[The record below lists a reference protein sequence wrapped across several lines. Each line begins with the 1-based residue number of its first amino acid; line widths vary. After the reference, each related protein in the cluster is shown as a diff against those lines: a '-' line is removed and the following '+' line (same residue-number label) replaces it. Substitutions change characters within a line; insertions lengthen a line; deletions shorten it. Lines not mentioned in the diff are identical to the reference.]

1 MKLYKD
7 CMMLVL
13 THLRGRLNVELY
25 NNEREI
31 RGLDNV
37 LDPKVGLRY
46 RRTYFPMWILMKRR
60 NDNTFPHQTSQLINF
75 SER

>member
-37 LDPKVGLRY
+37 LDPKVGYVIGELIS
-46 RRTYFPMWILMKRR
+46 TMWILMKRK
-60 NDNTFPHQTSQLINF
+60 
-75 SER
+75 E